1 MLRHPRRP
9 IRWILFAALALAVG
23 YAGVHFGRA
32 LRDRSAPPVAEA
44 PPFPFRP
51 GDAFPDVALSD
62 SLGNVVRS
70 DSLLAGRGAVVLFLD
85 PNCDGC
91 TDMSIRWEHALAA
104 GSLDRSRVFGVSR
117 ASVDVNRA
125 YRASLRLSFPI
136 YQDVEDAFLARYGV
150 ASYPLEVVVGRS
162 GTIRSLSDDSVSPVD
177 DEAVRASM
185 SE

>member
-1 MLRHPRRP
+1 MLHHPNRP
-9 IRWILFAALALAVG
+9 FRWILFAALALAVG
-23 YAGVHFGRA
+23 LAGVQFGRV
-32 LRDRSAPPVAEA
+32 LRNRSAPVVAEA

-62 SLGNVVRS
+62 SLGTIVRS

-91 TDMSIRWEHALAA
+91 TDMSIRWEHALAEGTIDPA
-104 GSLDRSRVFGVSR
+104 RVFAVSR
-117 ASVDVNRA
+117 ASAGINRD
-125 YRASLRLSFPI
+125 YRAANRLRFPI
-136 YQDVEDAFLARYGV
+136 YRDVEDAFLNRYRV
-150 ASYPLEVVVGRS
+150 TSYPLEVVVGRS

-177 DEAVRASM
+177 DDAVRASL